1 MKARLRAEGEGQ
13 TEAPLLR
20 VSVGLWIL
28 WSVVLQSKNEKPLET
43 VAFNENSV
51 MAVISKLKVN
61 LSAGLDGL
69 PPILFKELKH
79 SR

>member
-1 MKARLRAEGEGQ
+1 M
-13 TEAPLLR
+13 
-20 VSVGLWIL
+20 
-28 WSVVLQSKNEKPLET
+28 LQSKNEKPLET